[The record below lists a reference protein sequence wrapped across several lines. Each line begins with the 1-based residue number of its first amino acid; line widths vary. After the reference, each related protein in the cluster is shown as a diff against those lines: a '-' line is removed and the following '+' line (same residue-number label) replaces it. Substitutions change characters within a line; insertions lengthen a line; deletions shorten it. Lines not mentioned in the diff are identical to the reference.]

1 MLRAETQSFVN
12 HKRLAFRRCRS
23 NAAPIQVETMRRT
36 FLLVSLA
43 LAAALSGCADARRV
57 PANYQAYADTPYTLG
72 PGDRLRVIV
81 FGQDSL
87 SNSFSVDSS
96 GQIAMP
102 LIGLVPAA
110 GRTPASLAREIE
122 ARLRNGYVREPRVS
136 VEVEAYR
143 PFFILGEV
151 TTSGQYPFVNGMSV
165 ETAVAIAGGYT
176 PRARRDSAQI
186 TRTQDGHTVTAEA
199 PVTMPVRPGD
209 TIYVQERFF

>member
-1 MLRAETQSFVN
+1 
-12 HKRLAFRRCRS
+12 
-23 NAAPIQVETMRRT
+23 MRRT
-36 FLLVSLA
+36 LLFVCI
-43 LAAALSGCADARRV
+43 ALSGALQGCADRRM
-57 PANYQAYADTPYTLG
+57 PADFQAYADAPYSLG

-87 SNSFSVDSS
+87 SNSFAVDSS
-96 GQIAMP
+96 GHIAMP
-102 LIGLVPAA
+102 LIGAVPAS
-110 GRTPASLAREIE
+110 GRTPAQLAREIE
-122 ARLRNGYVREPRVS
+122 ARLRAGYVREPRVS

-186 TRTQDGHTVTAEA
+186 TRTQDGRTITAEA

-209 TIYVQERFF
+209 TVYIQERFF

>member
-1 MLRAETQSFVN
+1 
-12 HKRLAFRRCRS
+12 
-23 NAAPIQVETMRRT
+23 MRRS
-36 FLLVSLA
+36 LLLICLA
-43 LAAALSGCADARRV
+43 LSAALQGCADARRL
-57 PANYQAYADTPYTLG
+57 PADFQSYADRPYTLG

-87 SNSFSVDSS
+87 SNSFAVDSS

-102 LIGLVPAA
+102 LIGVVPAS
-110 GRTPASLAREIE
+110 GHTPAQLAREIE

-151 TTSGQYPFVNGMSV
+151 TTSGQYPFVNGMSA

-176 PRARRDSAQI
+176 PRARKDMAQI
-186 TRTQDGHTVTAEA
+186 TRTQDGRTITAQA
-199 PVTMPVRPGD
+199 PMNMPIRPGD
-209 TIYVQERFF
+209 TVYIQERFF